1 MEGVDHPASS
11 APGVEFAPSS
21 PPSPGMAQGWSSN
34 MPAIGL
40 IVLAIA
46 LYVILADAAIE
57 TFVSGS
63 PGRWITAGAVAVYA
77 GVTALFW
84 RRFSWATKMAASA
97 LVLLFLITL
106 TAWLPDGVSH
116 GIILLGWPTSSVLGL
131 TTALAVLLAGGV
143 LAASRALPPPVR
155 WAAGVIAAYGIAAF
169 VPAIITGSDY
179 ADLFH
184 GASLWVH
191 LPFWLQ
197 GTFIGALILVPAALV
212 FQVAAGL
219 RESPSQHW
227 FLSRRGFQF
236 AGLSAAVIV
245 AVAGLSTP
253 ASLALTG
260 LRINIPP
267 LPFLLGPVI
276 FASGQSGDQPI
287 GQAASFQQG
296 IKTVYAFSDFDGL
309 TGDDT
314 IDSIWYKGAAQL
326 SERKFK
332 VSEIYGAAVP
342 KRGRLWFTLTL
353 EQGAQPGGYFL
364 QIHVNGIPT
373 QFGILRVDAAQ

>member
-11 APGVEFAPSS
+11 APGVESAPSS
-21 PPSPGMAQGWSSN
+21 PQGPGIAREWSSN
-34 MPAIGL
+34 MPAIGR
-40 IVLAIA
+40 IVLVIA
-46 LYVILADAAIE
+46 LYGILADAAIE

-63 PGRWITAGAVAVYA
+63 PGRWITAGTVALYA
-77 GVTALFW
+77 AVTALFW
-84 RRFSWATKMAASA
+84 RRYSWTTKMVASA

-106 TAWLPDGVSH
+106 TAWLPDGVSY
-116 GIILLGWPTSSVLGL
+116 GIVLLGWPTSTVLAL
-131 TTALAVLLAGGV
+131 VTVLAVLLAGGV
-143 LAASRALPPPVR
+143 LAASRPLPPPLR
-155 WAAGVIAAYGIAAF
+155 WAAGIIAAYGIAAF
-169 VPAIITGSDY
+169 VPAIIAGNDY

-184 GASLWVH
+184 GASLWAR

-197 GTFIGALILVPAALV
+197 GTFISALILVPAAVVLQLV
-212 FQVAAGL
+212 TGL
-219 RESPSQHW
+219 RESPSQQS
-227 FLSRRGFQF
+227 FLRRRGFQV

-267 LPFLLGPVI
+267 HPYQIGPVI

-287 GQAASFQQG
+287 GQATSFQQG
-296 IKTVYAFSDFDGL
+296 IKAVYAFADFEGL

-314 IDSIWYKGAAQL
+314 IDSIWFKGAAQL
-326 SERKFK
+326 AERKFK

-342 KRGRLWFTLTL
+342 KKGRLWFTLTL

-364 QIHVNGIPT
+364 RIYVNDIPT
-373 QFGILRVDAAQ
+373 QFGMLR

>member
-1 MEGVDHPASS
+1 
-11 APGVEFAPSS
+11 
-21 PPSPGMAQGWSSN
+21 
-34 MPAIGL
+34 MPAIGR

-63 PGRWITAGAVAVYA
+63 PGRWITAGTVVLYA
-77 GVTALFW
+77 AVTALFW
-84 RRFSWATKMAASA
+84 RRYSWATKMVASA

-106 TAWLPDGVSH
+106 TAWLPEGVSR
-116 GIILLGWPTSSVLGL
+116 GIVLVGWPTSTVLAL
-131 TTALAVLLAGGV
+131 ATALAVLLAGGV
-143 LAASRALPPPVR
+143 LAASRALPPAAR
-155 WAAGVIAAYGIAAF
+155 WAAGIIAAYGIAAF
-169 VPAIITGSDY
+169 VPAIIAGNDY

-184 GASLWVH
+184 GASLWAR

-197 GTFIGALILVPAALV
+197 GTFISALILVPAAVV
-212 FQVAAGL
+212 FQLVTGL
-219 RESPSQHW
+219 RESPSQHS
-227 FLSRRGFQF
+227 FLRRRGFQV

-260 LRINIPP
+260 LRLNIPP
-267 LPFLLGPVI
+267 LAFQLGPVI
-276 FASGQSGDQPI
+276 FASGQSGDQPV
-287 GQAASFQQG
+287 GQATSFQQG
-296 IKTVYAFSDFDGL
+296 IKAVYAFADFEGL

-326 SERKFK
+326 AERKFK
-332 VSEIYGAAVP
+332 MSEIYGAAVP
-342 KRGRLWFTLTL
+342 KKGRLWFTLTL

-364 QIHVNGIPT
+364 RISINDKLAEAGM
-373 QFGILRVDAAQ
+373 LRIDAVQ